1 MGTRLEVNG
10 FTESCGDD
18 KEMKVALRVLAVVVI
33 LLVTAGLVFYF
44 NPLWVADQQV
54 RLKLRRAGVQSKYI
68 EAGGYKMH
76 YLEAPATNGTVGT
89 PLLLVH
95 GLGARSE
102 DWSAMIPALAA
113 KGFHVYVPDLLGFGR
128 SAQPDVSYSIAVQEK
143 AVTEFMK
150 AVGLTRADVGG
161 WSMGGWIAMKLALD
175 HPELV
180 DRLVVYDSAGI
191 YFPATFGADLF
202 VPADAAGV
210 KRLMTI
216 LSPHP
221 RQMPDFVTKA
231 LVRKFADTGWVI
243 NRSMA
248 AMTNGRDLLDFRLQ
262 DMQRPTLVVWGS
274 QDELIPLSSGKK
286 IHELIPGSVLNVV
299 EGCGHLAP
307 LECSRP
313 VVEGTVDFLR
323 AEPPMQGGERVL
335 PATP

>member
-1 MGTRLEVNG
+1 V
-10 FTESCGDD
+10 
-18 KEMKVALRVLAVVVI
+18 
-33 LLVTAGLVFYF
+33 
-44 NPLWVADQQV
+44 
-54 RLKLRRAGVQSKYI
+54 
-68 EAGGYKMH
+68 GGYRMH
-76 YLEAPATNGTVGT
+76 YLEAPASNGTAGT

-95 GLGARSE
+95 GLGARAE

-113 KGFHVYVPDLLGFGR
+113 KGFHVYAPDLLGYGR
-128 SAQPDVSYSIAVQEK
+128 SARPDVSYSIAMEET
-143 AVTEFMK
+143 AVTEFMQ

-175 HPELV
+175 HPEVV

-191 YFPATFGADLF
+191 YFPATFGPELF
-202 VPADAAGV
+202 VPEDSAGV

-221 RQMPDFVTKA
+221 RQMPDFVTKSV
-231 LVRKFADTGWVI
+231 LRNFAKNGWVI

-248 AMTNGRDLLDFRLQ
+248 AMTSGRDLLDFRLHG
-262 DMQRPTLVVWGS
+262 MQRPTLIVWGA
-274 QDELIPLSSGKK
+274 QDELIPLSAGKK

-323 AEPPMQGGERVL
+323 AEPAMQGGERVF
-335 PATP
+335 PAH

>member
-1 MGTRLEVNG
+1 
-10 FTESCGDD
+10 
-18 KEMKVALRVLAVVVI
+18 MKFAMRVLAVVVI
-33 LLVTAGLVFYF
+33 LLVAAGLVFYF
-44 NPLWVADQQV
+44 NPLWVADQET
-54 RLKLRRAGVQSKYI
+54 RLKLWREGVRSRYVDV
-68 EAGGYKMH
+68 GGYKMH
-76 YLEAPATNGTVGT
+76 YLEAPATNGTAGT

-95 GLGARSE
+95 GLGARAE

-113 KGFHVYVPDLLGFGR
+113 KGFHVYAPDLLGYGR
-128 SAQPDVSYSIAVQEK
+128 SAQPDVSYSIAMQEGAVVQ
-143 AVTEFMK
+143 FMQ

-191 YFPATFGADLF
+191 YFPPTFGPDLF

-210 KRLMTI
+210 QRLVTI

-221 RQMPDFVTKA
+221 RLVPDFVTKA
-231 LVRKFADTGWVI
+231 LLRKFAENGWVI

-248 AMTNGRDLLDFRLQ
+248 AMTNGRDLLDFRLHG
-262 DMQRPTLVVWGS
+262 MQRPALIVWGS
-274 QDELIPLSSGKK
+274 KDELIPLSSGKK

-307 LECSRP
+307 LECSEP

-323 AEPPMQGGERVL
+323 AEPPMQGGERVF
-335 PATP
+335 PAQ

>member
-1 MGTRLEVNG
+1 
-10 FTESCGDD
+10 
-18 KEMKVALRVLAVVVI
+18 MKFALRALAGVLILAMVVWPVMY
-33 LLVTAGLVFYF
+33 LK
-44 NPLWVADQQV
+44 PLWVADQQV
-54 RLKLRRAGVQSKYI
+54 RLKLWREGVESKYV
-68 EAGGYKMH
+68 EVGGYKMH
-76 YLEAPATNGTVGT
+76 YLEARPENGTGT

-95 GLGARSE
+95 GLGARAE

-113 KGFHVYVPDLLGFGR
+113 KGFHVYAPDLLGYGR
-128 SAQPDVSYSIAVQEK
+128 SAKPDVSYSIAMEET
-143 AVTEFMK
+143 AVTQFMQ

-202 VPADAAGV
+202 VPADVAGV

-231 LVRKFADTGWVI
+231 VLREFAENGWVI

-248 AMTNGRDLLDFRLQ
+248 EMTNGRDLLDFRLH
-262 DMQRPTLVVWGS
+262 DMQRPTLIVWGS
-274 QDELIPLSSGKK
+274 KDDLIPLSSGKK

-323 AEPPMQGGERVL
+323 AEPAMQGGERIL
-335 PATP
+335 PGH

>member
-1 MGTRLEVNG
+1 MLFR
-10 FTESCGDD
+10 SS
-18 KEMKVALRVLAVVVI
+18 
-33 LLVTAGLVFYF
+33 
-44 NPLWVADQQV
+44 
-54 RLKLRRAGVQSKYI
+54 AGV
-68 EAGGYKMH
+68 
-76 YLEAPATNGTVGT
+76 
-89 PLLLVH
+89 
-95 GLGARSE
+95 
-102 DWSAMIPALAA
+102 
-113 KGFHVYVPDLLGFGR
+113 
-128 SAQPDVSYSIAVQEK
+128 
-143 AVTEFMK
+143 
-150 AVGLTRADVGG
+150 
-161 WSMGGWIAMKLALD
+161 
-175 HPELV
+175 
-180 DRLVVYDSAGI
+180 
-191 YFPATFGADLF
+191 YFPPTFGPDLF
-202 VPADAAGV
+202 VPTDAAAV
-210 KRLMTI
+210 KRLVTI

-248 AMTNGRDLLDFRLQ
+248 AMTNGRDLLDFRLH

>member
-1 MGTRLEVNG
+1 
-10 FTESCGDD
+10 
-18 KEMKVALRVLAVVVI
+18 
-33 LLVTAGLVFYF
+33 
-44 NPLWVADQQV
+44 
-54 RLKLRRAGVQSKYI
+54 
-68 EAGGYKMH
+68 
-76 YLEAPATNGTVGT
+76 
-89 PLLLVH
+89 
-95 GLGARSE
+95 
-102 DWSAMIPALAA
+102 MIPALAA
-113 KGFHVYVPDLLGFGR
+113 KGFHVYAPDLLGYGR
-128 SAQPDVSYSIAVQEK
+128 SAKPDVSYSIAMEET
-143 AVTEFMK
+143 AVTQFMQ

-180 DRLVVYDSAGI
+180 ERLVVYDSAGI

-216 LSPHP
+216 LSPQP

-231 LVRKFADTGWVI
+231 VLREFAENGWVI

-248 AMTNGRDLLDFRLQ
+248 EMTNGRDLLDFRLH
-262 DMQRPTLVVWGS
+262 DMQRPTLIVWGS
-274 QDELIPLSSGKK
+274 KDDLIPLSSGKK

-323 AEPPMQGGERVL
+323 AEPAMQGGERVL
-335 PATP
+335 PAH

>member
-1 MGTRLEVNG
+1 
-10 FTESCGDD
+10 
-18 KEMKVALRVLAVVVI
+18 MKFALRALAGVLILAMVVWPVMY
-33 LLVTAGLVFYF
+33 LK
-44 NPLWVADQQV
+44 PLWVANQQV
-54 RLKLRRAGVQSKYI
+54 RLKLWREGVESKYV
-68 EAGGYKMH
+68 EVGGYKMH
-76 YLEAPATNGTVGT
+76 YLEARPQNGTGT

-95 GLGARSE
+95 GLGARAE

-113 KGFHVYVPDLLGFGR
+113 KGFHVYAPDLLGYGR
-128 SAQPDVSYSIAVQEK
+128 SAKPDVSYSIAMEET
-143 AVTEFMK
+143 AVTQFMQ

-180 DRLVVYDSAGI
+180 ERLVVYDSAGI

-216 LSPHP
+216 LSPQP

-231 LVRKFADTGWVI
+231 VLREFAENGWVI

-248 AMTNGRDLLDFRLQ
+248 EMTNGRDLLDFRLH
-262 DMQRPTLVVWGS
+262 DMQRPTLIVWGS
-274 QDELIPLSSGKK
+274 KDDLIPLSSGKK

-323 AEPPMQGGERVL
+323 AEPAMQGGERVL
-335 PATP
+335 PAH